1 MDPKRTASDIFKRIG
16 ELEVELHGS
25 GQSIAARLAVLEADR
40 RSLMRV
46 EKMVERFDERL
57 DRLELVAADLRE
69 IRTLQTAA
77 GFARR
82 FPGGPWGAAIAAVS
96 VIAAVEIVIEFVGIV
111 PLLQAIFRL

>member
-1 MDPKRTASDIFKRIG
+1 M
-16 ELEVELHGS
+16 ELRGS
-25 GQSIAARLAVLEADR
+25 GDSVYARLAVLEADR
-40 RSLMRV
+40 RSLTRMEALV
-46 EKMVERFDERL
+46 DRFDQRL
-57 DRLELVAADLRE
+57 DRLEVLASDLKE

-82 FPGGPWGAAIAAVS
+82 FPGGVWGASIAAIS